1 MNMTLKQIW
10 DCANGKNIPA
20 EFANENIDY
29 RAALRDEIKKV
40 AGTYNLYRRNKYD
53 VFELLQEN
61 AEEIL
66 PNRVLEMIG
75 AFADVRTVGQ
85 NDRIIYKI
93 KRGRNRGKQ
102 YVTRATAAGV
112 YETFRLDRESFEV
125 TPEILGGAGIVDFER
140 FLDGTEDIMDIY
152 DIILEGMLDRIFEAV
167 QGALLASWND
177 AGRPAANKV
186 QVNGFSETAMA
197 QLIST
202 VSAYG
207 RPVIYCDM
215 QFAATMANSL
225 TVGSTTK
232 LSDEDVADIRRQGYV
247 GTFHGTPVVVLPNS
261 FVDEE
266 NTKLVFNPR
275 FAYVIPAGDEKIV
288 KVSLVGE
295 TIIKDVENEDWSI
308 EVQAYKK
315 FGVAV
320 LTRPNFWGMYYNSAI
335 PAGGHDN
342 AWVTGGAVTHYG
354 SPRV

>member
-1 MNMTLKQIW
+1 MDMTLKQIF
-10 DCANGKNIPA
+10 DCAMGKNIPA

-61 AEEIL
+61 AEEVL
-66 PNRVLEMIG
+66 PSRVLDMIG

-85 NDRIIYKI
+85 NDRIVYTV
-93 KRGRNRGKQ
+93 KRGRQRGKQ

-112 YETFRLDRESFEV
+112 YETFRLDRDTFEV
-125 TPEILGGAGIVDFER
+125 TPECIGGAGIVDFER

-167 QGALLASWND
+167 AGALLASWND
-177 AGRPAANKV
+177 AGRPAANKKS
-186 QVNGFSETAMA
+186 VNGFNEATMA
-197 QLIST
+197 QLVST

-215 QFAATMANSL
+215 QFAAQMANTL
-225 TVGSTTK
+225 TVGTNVK
-232 LSDEDVADIRRQGYV
+232 MSDEDIADIRRQGYI

-266 NTKLVFNPR
+266 NAKQVFNPR
-275 FAYVIPAGDEKIV
+275 FAFVIPAGDEKIV

-295 TIIKDVENEDWSI
+295 TIMKDVENEDWSV

-320 LTRPNFWGMYYNSAI
+320 LSRPNWWGMYYNSAI
-335 PAGGHDN
+335 ANPGFDDS
-342 AWVTGGAVTHYG
+342 WMVTEDDD
-354 SPRV
+354 